1 MTAAERTILER
12 FKGLVSE
19 RVALYK
25 LVLFGSRARGD
36 ADPDS
41 DLDLLVVVGG
51 AADQTTRDWISN
63 CAWEAGFD
71 SGIVIVPVV
80 YGRAEWDRGPERHS
94 LLVQAVER
102 DGVPV

>member
-19 RVALYK
+19 RVAPHK

-41 DLDLLVVVGG
+41 DLDVIVVVEGH
-51 AADQTTRDWISN
+51 ADQTNRDWISD

-71 SGIVIVPVV
+71 SGIVIVPLV
-80 YGRAEWDRGPERHS
+80 YGRAEWEQGPERHS

-102 DGVPV
+102 EGVPV